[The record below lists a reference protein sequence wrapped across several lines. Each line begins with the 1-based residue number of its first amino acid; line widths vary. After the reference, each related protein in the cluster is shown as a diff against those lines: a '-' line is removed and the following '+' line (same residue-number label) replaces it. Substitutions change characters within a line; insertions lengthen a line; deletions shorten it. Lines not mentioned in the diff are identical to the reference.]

1 MVKLVLEAIE
11 AASCGCTLQDFE
23 ALVVNTTPMIEEAME
38 DVMKII
44 RGEVKLGEKAGN
56 MAEVAEY
63 GTEMAVMLFQQLTP
77 ETQRKILAMCKALAS
92 GDADAAETGGAAHV

>member
-1 MVKLVLEAIE
+1 MAYYDNFS
-11 AASCGCTLQDFE
+11 AASKHGDKVETRYMYVPGIG
-23 ALVVNTTPMIEEAME
+23 ATVTATPR
-38 DVMKII
+38 DNWDT
-44 RGEVKLGEKAGN
+44 EKAGN

-77 ETQRKILAMCKALAS
+77 ENQREILAMCMALAS

>member
-1 MVKLVLEAIE
+1 MVKLALEAIE

-44 RGEVKLGEKAGN
+44 RGEASWVKRTMTRRPLWA
-56 MAEVAEY
+56 MA
-63 GTEMAVMLFQQLTP
+63 LP
-77 ETQRKILAMCKALAS
+77 AS
-92 GDADAAETGGAAHV
+92 RWASRTDSGWPSA